1 MQNNLES
8 NDRGK
13 SPGQRKTFLR
23 MSRRNLFFQLPG
35 NRLCTEDFVSEM
47 IDETAQGA
55 CNGQS
60 LFVANGEVNLSAVHG
75 IVPVNPAKVSQS
87 AQSGRKA
94 QALNLFRK
102 GSALSSGFLSDALQA
117 RPKQCACSA
126 WRKVNDGLCLAKDCN
141 SAFRHV
147 LGRDDPA
154 FNRIN
159 GLSVDFKNIAIAMDA
174 LPETKRRCVVA
185 VSRTEKAVNPAMR
198 ANS

>member
-1 MQNNLES
+1 MQNSLES

-13 SPGQRKTFLR
+13 APGQRKRFLR

-35 NRLCTEDFVSEM
+35 NRLCTEDFIGEFVDKCAECFGNGKCFFVVNREVDGTSVNSIVS
-47 IDETAQGA
+47 
-55 CNGQS
+55 
-60 LFVANGEVNLSAVHG
+60 
-75 IVPVNPAKVSQS
+75 VNPAKVSQS

-102 GSALSSGFLSDALQA
+102 GRALSSGFLSDALQA

-126 WRKVNDGLCLAKDCN
+126 WRKVNDGLCLAKDRN

-159 GLSVDFKNIAIAMDA
+159 GFSFDFKDIAIAMDA
-174 LPETKRRCVVA
+174 LPETKGCCVDA

>member
-1 MQNNLES
+1 M
-8 NDRGK
+8 GCIK
-13 SPGQRKTFLR
+13 FFLK
-23 MSRRNLFFQLPG
+23 F
-35 NRLCTEDFVSEM
+35 LCYCLCAENFIGET
-47 IDETAQGA
+47 IDETAQGS
-55 CNGQS
+55 CNSEG
-60 LFVANGEVNLSAVHG
+60 LFIANGEINLSAVHG

-87 AQSGRKA
+87 EQSRRKA

-126 WRKVNDGLCLAKDCN
+126 WRKVNDGLCLAKDRN

-159 GLSVDFKNIAIAMDA
+159 GLSVDFKDIAIAMDA
-174 LPETKRRCVVA
+174 LPETKARCVDA

>member
-1 MQNNLES
+1 MQNRPES
-8 NDRGK
+8 KDQRK
-13 SPGQRKTFLR
+13 APGQRKTCLR

-47 IDETAQGA
+47 IDETAQGS
-55 CNGQS
+55 CNSEG
-60 LFVANGEVNLSAVHG
+60 LFIANGEINLSAVHG
-75 IVPVNPAKVSQS
+75 VVPVNPAKVSQS

-174 LPETKRRCVVA
+174 LPETKGHCVVA

>member
-1 MQNNLES
+1 MQNSLES

-13 SPGQRKTFLR
+13 APGQRKTFLR
-23 MSRRNLFFQLPG
+23 SRRNLFFQLPG
-35 NRLCTEDFVSEM
+35 NRLCTEDFVGEFV
-47 IDETAQGA
+47 DKCAECFG
-55 CNGQS
+55 NDQS

-102 GSALSSGFLSDALQA
+102 GRALSSGFLSDALQA

-147 LGRDDPA
+147 LGQDDPA

-174 LPETKRRCVVA
+174 LPETKGRCVVA